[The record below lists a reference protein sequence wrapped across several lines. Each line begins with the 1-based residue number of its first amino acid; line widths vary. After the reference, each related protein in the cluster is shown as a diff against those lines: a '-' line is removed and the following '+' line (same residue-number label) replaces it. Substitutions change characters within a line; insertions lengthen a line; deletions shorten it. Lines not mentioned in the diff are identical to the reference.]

1 MLTWKFGICIIPF
14 FPLFAFFF
22 FFFSKCI
29 LWKFYFVDVKLKLI
43 IWYICSNKCVERT
56 ETKWLCL
63 YYRPLWLYSNLCN
76 LYLMCY
82 RCGGI
87 CGSGGRA
94 GRLLRSLCQ
103 NILGQNTEPRV
114 SPDAS
119 TRVCVFMGML
129 GKHWSIENSSLAF
142 RKCKIWL
149 WKLLFQS
156 FESPPPKRT
165 FLLRKNT
172 LCSLPLS
179 IYHPH
184 SGGHTRGELGVS
196 FLFKGVWHTDW
207 NQTINPAIS
216 KRPALPPE
224 VIQLHL

>member
-14 FPLFAFFF
+14 FPLFAFF

-87 CGSGGRA
+87 CGSGGGA

-156 FESPPPKRT
+156 FESPPSQKDFSTQKKHFIQPT
-165 FLLRKNT
+165 FFYLPST
-172 LCSLPLS
+172 LWWV
-179 IYHPH
+179 HQ
-184 SGGHTRGELGVS
+184 RGTWG
-196 FLFKGVWHTDW
+196 
-207 NQTINPAIS
+207 
-216 KRPALPPE
+216 
-224 VIQLHL
+224 